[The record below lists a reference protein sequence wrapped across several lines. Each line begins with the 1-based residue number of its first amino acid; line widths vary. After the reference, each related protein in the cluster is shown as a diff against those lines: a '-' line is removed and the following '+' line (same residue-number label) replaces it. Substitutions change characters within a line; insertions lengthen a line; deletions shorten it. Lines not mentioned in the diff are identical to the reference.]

1 MIFIYSKLDIL
12 TVTNKSVH
20 GRETRHGQYNFVCP
34 TFRHITEAGRSVS
47 VSSIRLWNSL
57 PDDIKRKNS
66 LSSFKNALIAYFRDS
81 YIDIDNFEAL
91 L

>member
-1 MIFIYSKLDIL
+1 MANIIRMPNVSTHHQSGKVFY
-12 TVTNKSVH
+12 
-20 GRETRHGQYNFVCP
+20 
-34 TFRHITEAGRSVS
+34 S

-66 LSSFKNALIAYFRDS
+66 LSSFTNALIAYFRDS